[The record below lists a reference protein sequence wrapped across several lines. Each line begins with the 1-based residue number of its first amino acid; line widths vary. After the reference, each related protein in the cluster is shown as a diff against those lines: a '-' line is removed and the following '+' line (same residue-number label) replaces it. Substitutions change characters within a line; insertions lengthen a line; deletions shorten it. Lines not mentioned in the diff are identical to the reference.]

1 MKSKLLPEREPLSWS
16 TRMQIALDSARGLEY
31 IHEHTVPL
39 YIHRDIKS
47 ENILLDK
54 SFRAKVEVSYHRL
67 FFLLFFLLGLW
78 CEFFI
83 IPFALQVADFGL
95 SKLADVGN
103 STSSTIVAEGTFG
116 YMPPEYDQFF
126 FSSMDCTLP

>member
-1 MKSKLLPEREPLSWS
+1 MLTEREPLSWS

-31 IHEHTVPL
+31 IHEHTVPV

-54 SFRAKVEVSYHRL
+54 SFCAKVEFVYYK
-67 FFLLFFLLGLW
+67 FCNVLLFFFLGLW

-83 IPFALQVADFGL
+83 IPFAQQVANFGL

-103 STSSTIVAEGTFG
+103 STSSTIVVEGTFG